1 MAITTGHTTI
11 GLTASLI
18 DGTSNSDFRLSIHNA
33 DNTAKVYLGG
43 PGVTINNGLGL
54 EKLTTMQFDMY
65 ASQELYAVSNKT
77 GHIIQWMKQV

>member
-1 MAITTGHTTI
+1 MPITTGHTTI

>member
-1 MAITTGHTTI
+1 MPITTGHTTI
-11 GLTASLI
+11 GLTASLV

-33 DNTAKVYLGG
+33 DNTAKVFLGG

-65 ASQELYAVSNKT
+65 ASQELYAVSDKAE
-77 GHIIQWMKQV
+77 HIIHWMKQV

>member
-1 MAITTGHTTI
+1 MPITTGHTTI
-11 GLTASLI
+11 GLTASLV

-65 ASQELYAVSNKT
+65 ASQELYAVSDKT
-77 GHIIQWMKQV
+77 GHIIHWMKQV

>member
-1 MAITTGHTTI
+1 MPITTGHTTI
-11 GLTASLI
+11 GLTASLV

-43 PGVTINNGLGL
+43 PDVTINNGLGL

-65 ASQELYAVSNKT
+65 ASQELYAVSDKA
-77 GHIIQWMKQV
+77 GHIIHWMKQV